1 MGSIKHINRHCLFV
15 GLYRE
20 DEVTETHPFSIQ
32 YSHLQMNSNVNL
44 TDIKLSTL
52 SRFDVIDI
60 LMTEFRLPQ
69 RVVKDLADVV
79 YKKTAGR
86 K

>member
-1 MGSIKHINRHCLFV
+1 M

-32 YSHLQMNSNVNL
+32 YSHLQMNSGVTL

-52 SRFDVIDI
+52 SRDDVIDI
-60 LMTEFRLPQ
+60 LMTEFRLPR
-69 RVVKDLADVV
+69 RVVRDLADVV